1 MDQTRNLQFLTCIES
16 LPTVFANYGLN
27 GTFELHQLFEESLHV
42 LLASGGSSRCLGAR
56 LRVFGAL
63 WPADF
68 PSLVS
73 PPSVHPRGLSAAEC
87 VCRQNQPQ
95 FAPRAWMALLASLT
109 GKAFHHGRCHPP
121 ATGVPSTWGIGSH
134 GPLLPLEAWAAS
146 FLGRAVGWQPG
157 CTWET
162 GAGASLCPGGR
173 VNGQDWI
180 SLRRE
185 KPQAG

>member
-1 MDQTRNLQFLTCIES
+1 MAPLSFISSLKKACTSCLRQEAPPGAWAPASES
-16 LPTVFANYGLN
+16 SGLCGPPT
-27 GTFELHQLFEESLHV
+27 SP
-42 LLASGGSSRCLGAR
+42 ASS
-56 LRVFGAL
+56 
-63 WPADF
+63 PHH
-68 PSLVS
+68 PSILMACS
-73 PPSVHPRGLSAAEC
+73 GLSAAER
-87 VCRQNQPQ
+87 VCRRNQPQ
-95 FAPRAWMALLASLT
+95 FAPRAWTALLASLT